1 MLSAE
6 HTLHKYILLN
16 IKMSSP
22 RAKLIYGANTLDN
35 VDMSAKSK
43 NIFLILNKTYVV
55 GTQKN
60 RHKNN
65 VYEDLCKQNAKIIRT
80 GSYQAGT

>member
-43 NIFLILNKTYVV
+43 NVFLISQQNICCWYSKEPS
-55 GTQKN
+55 QKQC
-60 RHKNN
+60 
-65 VYEDLCKQNAKIIRT
+65 L
-80 GSYQAGT
+80 